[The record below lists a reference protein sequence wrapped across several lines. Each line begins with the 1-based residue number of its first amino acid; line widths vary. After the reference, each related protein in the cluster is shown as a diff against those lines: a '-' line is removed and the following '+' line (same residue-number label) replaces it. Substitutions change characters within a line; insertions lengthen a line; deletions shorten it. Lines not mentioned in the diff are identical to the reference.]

1 MVRIGMSPS
10 LVLTEDEKKER
21 FKKCLRIK
29 EKQSFQLLEARNMED
44 FLSLE
49 KYWQNNKIEEQLN
62 VVRKKEDSALQNLH
76 VNFNPWVDQKHKNPQ
91 LSQTG
96 IVPNIKEFGEKYIL
110 FDRATNVQV
119 GEVFMDKESFW
130 PGDFQHQRSLTSGSH
145 MQLGVDHVAQDTD
158 QLISEKYKISNTNI
172 LSEYNY
178 NSNSN
183 ILHMFSETYNEEDTE
198 VSSKIKEEDLNIK
211 EKQTKE
217 PNTYLHKKFG
227 KWVGNPI
234 RL

>member
-1 MVRIGMSPS
+1 
-10 LVLTEDEKKER
+10 
-21 FKKCLRIK
+21 
-29 EKQSFQLLEARNMED
+29 MEE
-44 FLSLE
+44 FLSLGTF
-49 KYWQNNKIEEQLN
+49 KNYWPKNKIKVQLN
-62 VVRKKEDSALQNLH
+62 VVHKNEDFALQNLH
-76 VNFNPWVDQKHKNPQ
+76 TNFNPQPDQMYKNPQ

-96 IVPNIKEFGEKYIL
+96 IVPNLTEFEEKYVL

-119 GEVFMDKESFW
+119 GELFSDKQSAW
-130 PGDFQHQRSLTSGSH
+130 SGGFQHQQSLASGSH
-145 MQLGVDHVAQDTD
+145 MQLDVDHVVHDID
-158 QLISEKYKISNTNI
+158 QHSSAKPKISSTNL

-183 ILHMFSETYNEEDTE
+183 ILHIFSETYSEEDTADC
-198 VSSKIKEEDLNIK
+198 SKIKEEDLNRK

-227 KWVGNPI
+227 KWAGNPI

>member
-1 MVRIGMSPS
+1 MNPS
-10 LVLTEDEKKER
+10 LVLTEDEKKKR
-21 FKKCLRIK
+21 FKRYLRIK
-29 EKQSFQLLEARNMED
+29 EKQSFQLLEARTMEQ
-44 FLSLE
+44 FLSPGTF
-49 KYWQNNKIEEQLN
+49 KNYWPKNKIKVQLN
-62 VVRKKEDSALQNLH
+62 VAHKNEDFAMQNLH
-76 VNFNPWVDQKHKNPQ
+76 ANLNPQPDLRYKNPQ

-96 IVPNIKEFGEKYIL
+96 IVPNLTEFEEKYVL

-119 GEVFMDKESFW
+119 GEVFSDKQSSW
-130 PGDFQHQRSLTSGSH
+130 PDDFQHQQSLASGSH
-145 MQLGVDHVAQDTD
+145 MQLGVDHVVQDID
-158 QLISEKYKISNTNI
+158 QRRSAKPKISNTNL

-183 ILHMFSETYNEEDTE
+183 ILHIFSETYNEATE
-198 VSSKIKEEDLNIK
+198 VSSKIKEKDLNIK
-211 EKQTKE
+211 EKHTKE